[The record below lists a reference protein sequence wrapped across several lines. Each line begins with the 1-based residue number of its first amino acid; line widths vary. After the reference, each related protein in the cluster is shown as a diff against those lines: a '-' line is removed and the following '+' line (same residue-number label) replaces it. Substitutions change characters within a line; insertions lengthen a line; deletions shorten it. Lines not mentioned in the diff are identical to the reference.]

1 MSHSEKDLSDYDKS
15 THFSS
20 FRMWLVSLNRCNRR
34 SPPPEAVV
42 INPSCD
48 VSGHLLMQAH

>member
-1 MSHSEKDLSDYDKS
+1 MSHSEKDLSDYDKT

-20 FRMWLVSLNRCNRR
+20 FRMWLVS
-34 SPPPEAVV
+34 PIDAIDEAPEAVV
-42 INPSCD
+42 NNPSCD